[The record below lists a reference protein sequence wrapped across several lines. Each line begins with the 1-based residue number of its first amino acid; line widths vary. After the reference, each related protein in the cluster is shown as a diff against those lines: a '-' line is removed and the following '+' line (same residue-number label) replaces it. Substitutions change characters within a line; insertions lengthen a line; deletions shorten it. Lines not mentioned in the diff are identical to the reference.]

1 LSIHFITIFL
11 AGILIAYFSGF
22 ITDFVG
28 DPKRY
33 LIVEDI
39 AIRIDL
45 VRDGL
50 TGFIDKHP
58 FIGNGIGQGYRY
70 IGNVDRWSVHN
81 MVVMIAD
88 ELGLLGILTY
98 GAFLFV
104 LIYRQF
110 ISILKLNNKKDK
122 AVLLSLLVALIA
134 YIADLQFQSLYFNFF
149 ISIYLG
155 FVEAI
160 RGALSYQVP
169 LESTAKA

>member
-28 DPKRY
+28 EPKRY
-33 LIVEDI
+33 LITEDV

-45 VRDGL
+45 LRDGIA
-50 TGFIDKHP
+50 GFFNKHP
-58 FIGNGIGQGYRY
+58 FIGNGIWQGYRY

-88 ELGLLGILTY
+88 ELGFLGILTY

-110 ISILKLNNKKDK
+110 ISILELKDKKDK
-122 AVLLSLLVALIA
+122 AVLISLLIALIA
-134 YIADLQFQSLYFNFF
+134 YITDLQFQSLYFNYF

-169 LESTAKA
+169 LKSTAKA